1 MSNTAIATA
10 TATASKKSAK
20 SAKSA
25 KSEKHIAPA
34 IARALAINSA
44 RNVAAHDADYTGNA
58 KGARIDLMEEE
69 ALDGKG
75 IVKRG
80 AFASNAYGAT
90 RGAAQAIN
98 AALVKAGNGGVDVAV
113 LIETAAAALPPVPVK
128 VDCEK
133 ALKDRAV
140 AKVVEHLKGL
150 FFESDAIR
158 ANTSGLAAAVLAN
171 GYKVDYN
178 RETGHLSIPAVTFDG
193 VEWNGLKGKAMLG
206 VSGKVAAPLLVAMHR
221 KAAKSS
227 K

>member
-1 MSNTAIATA
+1 MSNNTVIVAATA
-10 TATASKKSAK
+10 TAIAKAAKKA
-20 SAKSA
+20 
-25 KSEKHIAPA
+25 EKRVAPA

-44 RNVAAHDADYTGNA
+44 RNVAAHDPDY
-58 KGARIDLMEEE
+58 KGAVKAARIDLQAEDT
-69 ALDGKG
+69 LTSDSKG
-75 IVKRG
+75 IVRKG

-98 AALVKAGNGGVDVAV
+98 NALAKAGNGGMAVAD
-113 LIETAAAALPPVPVK
+113 LIEVAAAALPPVPVK

-150 FFESDAIR
+150 FFESDAAR
-158 ANTSGLAAAVLAN
+158 AATSGLMAAVAGN
-171 GYKVDYN
+171 GHAVTMN

-221 KAAKSS
+221 KAAKAS